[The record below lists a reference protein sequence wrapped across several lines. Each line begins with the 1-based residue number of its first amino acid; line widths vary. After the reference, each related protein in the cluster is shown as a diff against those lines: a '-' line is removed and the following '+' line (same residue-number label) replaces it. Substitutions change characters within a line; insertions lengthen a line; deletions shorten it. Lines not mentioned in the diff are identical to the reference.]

1 MSSQPSFSDVEK
13 GPADPINLLKA
24 EYDRDPTPSKVD
36 LGVGV
41 LRDEQG
47 GCYEIPVVQEVSKSS
62 PIKPT
67 IGIEPFRRNAA
78 NLLFGAPSAALREN
92 RVSTIQTVAGTGA
105 CHLGAVFLRA
115 HWPTSASAG
124 SGSSPTNATRVLL
137 GVPTWGN
144 YAPLFAHA
152 GYTNI
157 VQYPY
162 LDSSRRVDIASVL
175 AALRAAPDRSIV
187 VLQACCH
194 NPTGR
199 DLTRAQWTQVA
210 CVMREKR
217 HFAFF
222 DAAYQGLG
230 NDSDGDAWAV
240 RHFVERGDVDML
252 VCQSFSKN
260 AGLYSERVGAL
271 HVVCGTAGVAAN
283 VLDRLRALLRWEVS
297 SSPAYGAELVGVVLG
312 DEGLRGRWL
321 GDLEA
326 ARGRMRGLREELH
339 GLLTEGGGGAGGG
352 VDWAHLLEEN
362 GLFSFTA
369 ITPAQSRKLVEEH
382 HIYMPENGR
391 INVSGLN
398 KGNIKRV
405 AEAFE
410 LVTRNAESSEK
421 ARLA

>member
-13 GPADPINLLKA
+13 GPADPMNLLKA

-47 GCYEIPVVQEVSKSS
+47 GCYEIPVVQEV
-62 PIKPT
+62 
-67 IGIEPFRRNAA
+67 A
-78 NLLFGAPSAALREN
+78 
-92 RVSTIQTVAGTGA
+92 TIQTVAGTGA
-105 CHLGAVFLRA
+105 CRLGAVFLSA
-115 HWPTSASAG
+115 HWPSTSASPG
-124 SGSSPTNATRVLL
+124 SPPTNATPVLL

-152 GYTNI
+152 GFTNI

-162 LDSSRRVDIASVL
+162 LDSSRRVDMSSTL
-175 AALRAAPDRSIV
+175 AALRAAPDGSIV

-194 NPTGR
+194 NPSGR
-199 DLTRAQWTQVA
+199 DPTRAQWTQVA
-210 CVMREKR
+210 SVMREKR

-230 NDSDGDAWAV
+230 CDDGAAGDAWAV
-240 RHFVERGDVDML
+240 RHFVDRGDVDVL

-271 HVVCGTAGVAAN
+271 HVVCGAAGVAAN

-297 SSPAYGAELVGVVLG
+297 SSPAYGAELVSAVLG
-312 DEGLRGRWL
+312 DEGLKGRWEAE
-321 GDLEA
+321 LEA
-326 ARGRMRGLREELH
+326 ARGRMRALRGELR
-339 GLLTEGGGGAGGG
+339 GLLTKEGKG
-352 VDWAHLLEEN
+352 VNGIDWGHLVEEN

-369 ITPAQSRKLVEEH
+369 ITPAQSRVLVEEH
-382 HIYMPENGR
+382 HIYVPENGR

-410 LVTRNAESSEK
+410 LVTRNGEPSER

>member
-1 MSSQPSFSDVEK
+1 MSSQPSFSDVGK

-47 GCYEIPVVQEVSKSS
+47 GCYEIPVVQEVS
-62 PIKPT
+62 
-67 IGIEPFRRNAA
+67 
-78 NLLFGAPSAALREN
+78 
-92 RVSTIQTVAGTGA
+92 TIQTVAGTGA
-105 CHLGAVFLRA
+105 CHLGAVFLSA
-115 HWPTSASAG
+115 HWPSSASPG
-124 SGSSPTNATRVLL
+124 SPPSNTTPVLL

-157 VQYPY
+157 VQYAY

-230 NDSDGDAWAV
+230 NDSAGDAWAV

-271 HVVCGTAGVAAN
+271 HVVCGNAGVAAK

-312 DEGLRGRWL
+312 DEGLRERWL

>member
-1 MSSQPSFSDVEK
+1 MSPQPSFSDVEK

-47 GCYEIPVVQEVSKSS
+47 ACYEIPVVQE
-62 PIKPT
+62 I
-67 IGIEPFRRNAA
+67 A
-78 NLLFGAPSAALREN
+78 
-92 RVSTIQTVAGTGA
+92 TIQTVAGTGA
-105 CHLGAVFLRA
+105 CRTGAVFLAR
-115 HWPTSASAG
+115 HWPTSASLR
-124 SGSSPTNATRVLL
+124 SPTNATPTLL

-144 YAPLFAHA
+144 YAPLFTHA
-152 GYTNI
+152 GFTDI
-157 VQYPY
+157 VQYQYP
-162 LDSSRRVDIASVL
+162 DNERRRGVDIASTL
-175 AALRAAPDRSIV
+175 AALRAAPDNSIV

-199 DLTRAQWTQVA
+199 DLSRAQWTQVA
-210 CVMREKR
+210 DVVAAKR

-230 NDSDGDAWAV
+230 DDSVGDVWAV

-271 HVVCGTAGVAAN
+271 HVLCGSARVAAN
-283 VLDRLRALLRWEVS
+283 VLDQLRSLVRWEVS
-297 SSPAYGAELVGVVLG
+297 LSPAYGAELVSIVLG
-312 DEGLRGRWL
+312 DEELKRRWL
-321 GDLEA
+321 ADLEA
-326 ARGRMRGLREELH
+326 ATGRMRALREELH
-339 GLLTEGGGGAGGG
+339 ALLTKGGEGAGGL
-352 VDWAHLLEEN
+352 DWGHVMEEN

-410 LVTRNAESSEK
+410 LVTRNGEPSER